1 MSDASFDVAPGEC
14 LALIGESGCGKS
26 VLASALLGLLPANA
40 RTAGHARLGDLDLL
54 TADERTL
61 ARTVRGRR
69 IGLVP
74 QSPAAHLTP
83 VRTIRS
89 HIEET
94 VARLAGARGRAA
106 RRKDAE
112 EAAAR
117 AEFPLDHL
125 DRHPHELSGGLAQRA
140 ATALALIGDAPLL
153 LADEPTTGL
162 DRDLVNRTV
171 DELRRHV
178 DDGHALLMI
187 THDLAAAERIADR
200 VAVMY
205 AGRIVELT
213 EADAFFGS
221 PGPRHPYS
229 RGLLEALPERSFTP
243 VPGLPPELGSLPEG
257 APSPLA
263 ATGRRTPARP
273 SRSSGTPSPAIT
285 PYRPTP
291 PARPASRRTPVL
303 ELRAVTAGYDRRAP
317 VVRDA
322 HLTVTPGEAVGLL
335 GPSGCGKSTLA
346 RVAALLHRPD
356 AGEVVLDGTPVR
368 GFRHRAPREQ
378 RTAIGVVFQQPRLAA
393 DPRLRLADLI
403 AEPLRATGRR
413 ASAGDRVAEL
423 ADTVGLTP
431 DLLGRRPHEV
441 SDGQLQRACLA
452 RALALKPRWLVCD
465 EMTAMLDA
473 STTAALVR
481 VVEDY
486 RASTG
491 AGLLSVGHD
500 RTLLNRW
507 CDRTVPWEAVAAG

>member
-1 MSDASFDVAPGEC
+1 M
-14 LALIGESGCGKS
+14 
-26 VLASALLGLLPANA
+26 
-40 RTAGHARLGDLDLL
+40 
-54 TADERTL
+54 
-61 ARTVRGRR
+61 
-69 IGLVP
+69 
-74 QSPAAHLTP
+74 
-83 VRTIRS
+83 
-89 HIEET
+89 
-94 VARLAGARGRAA
+94 
-106 RRKDAE
+106 
-112 EAAAR
+112 
-117 AEFPLDHL
+117 
-125 DRHPHELSGGLAQRA
+125 
-140 ATALALIGDAPLL
+140 
-153 LADEPTTGL
+153 
-162 DRDLVNRTV
+162 
-171 DELRRHV
+171 
-178 DDGHALLMI
+178 
-187 THDLAAAERIADR
+187 
-200 VAVMY
+200 
-205 AGRIVELT
+205 
-213 EADAFFGS
+213 
-221 PGPRHPYS
+221 
-229 RGLLEALPERSFTP
+229 
-243 VPGLPPELGSLPEG
+243 
-257 APSPLA
+257 
-263 ATGRRTPARP
+263 
-273 SRSSGTPSPAIT
+273 
-285 PYRPTP
+285 
-291 PARPASRRTPVL
+291 L

-322 HLTVTPGEAVGLL
+322 HLTVAPGEAVGLL

-413 ASAGDRVAEL
+413 ASAADRVREL

-452 RALALKPRWLVCD
+452 RALSLRPRWLVCD

-500 RTLLNRW
+500 RTLLTRW

>member
-1 MSDASFDVAPGEC
+1 M
-14 LALIGESGCGKS
+14 
-26 VLASALLGLLPANA
+26 
-40 RTAGHARLGDLDLL
+40 
-54 TADERTL
+54 
-61 ARTVRGRR
+61 
-69 IGLVP
+69 
-74 QSPAAHLTP
+74 
-83 VRTIRS
+83 
-89 HIEET
+89 
-94 VARLAGARGRAA
+94 
-106 RRKDAE
+106 
-112 EAAAR
+112 
-117 AEFPLDHL
+117 
-125 DRHPHELSGGLAQRA
+125 
-140 ATALALIGDAPLL
+140 
-153 LADEPTTGL
+153 
-162 DRDLVNRTV
+162 
-171 DELRRHV
+171 
-178 DDGHALLMI
+178 
-187 THDLAAAERIADR
+187 
-200 VAVMY
+200 
-205 AGRIVELT
+205 
-213 EADAFFGS
+213 
-221 PGPRHPYS
+221 
-229 RGLLEALPERSFTP
+229 
-243 VPGLPPELGSLPEG
+243 
-257 APSPLA
+257 
-263 ATGRRTPARP
+263 
-273 SRSSGTPSPAIT
+273 
-285 PYRPTP
+285 
-291 PARPASRRTPVL
+291 L

-322 HLTVTPGEAVGLL
+322 NLTVAQGEAVGLL

-413 ASAGDRVAEL
+413 ASAADRVAEL

-452 RALALKPRWLVCD
+452 RALTLHPRWLVCD

-507 CDRTVPWEAVAAG
+507 CDRTVPWEAVAAS